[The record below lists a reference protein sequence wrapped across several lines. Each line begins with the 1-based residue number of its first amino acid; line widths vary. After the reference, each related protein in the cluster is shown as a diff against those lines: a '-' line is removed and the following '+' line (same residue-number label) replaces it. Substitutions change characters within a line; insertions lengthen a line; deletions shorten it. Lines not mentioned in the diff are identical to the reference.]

1 MIVLDYSF
9 KSQSLER
16 HQTQDKNLAVQL
28 SLPFC
33 TQIVELCL
41 LLLESNRT
49 SNREAACILLG
60 VLAPIVPE
68 NTERKADG
76 KKTGKS
82 SNKTKKQSL
91 ALQKEAPEWPRPI
104 EVLSF
109 LQQNDPSGEVR
120 EAARQALLGLGS
132 EGQTALQQVQLS
144 SHGFQG
150 VDMKEK
156 AREAKVSG
164 KNG

>member
-1 MIVLDYSF
+1 M
-9 KSQSLER
+9 
-16 HQTQDKNLAVQL
+16 
-28 SLPFC
+28 
-33 TQIVELCL
+33 ELCL
-41 LLLESNRT
+41 LLLESGRT

-60 VLAPIVPE
+60 VLAPVVPE
-68 NTERKADG
+68 NTERKGDN
-76 KKTGKS
+76 KKAGKS
-82 SNKTKKQSL
+82 SNKTKKHSP
-91 ALQKEAPEWPRPI
+91 ATQKEAPEWPRPI

-120 EAARQALLGLGS
+120 EAARQALLSLGS